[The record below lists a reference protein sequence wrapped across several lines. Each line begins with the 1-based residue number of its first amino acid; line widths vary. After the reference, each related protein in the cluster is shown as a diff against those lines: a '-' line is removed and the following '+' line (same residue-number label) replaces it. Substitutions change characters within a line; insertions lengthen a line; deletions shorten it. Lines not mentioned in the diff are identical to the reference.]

1 MVNGNASADS
11 AKKANILTYTH
22 RFIVK
27 TTIFMININSRYY
40 VIWI

>member
-1 MVNGNASADS
+1 MVNGNAAADS
-11 AKKANILTYTH
+11 AKNANVLTYTQ

-27 TTIFMININSRYY
+27 TTIFMININCRY